1 MNTQLHPQYITD
13 ATGNRVSIVLPL
25 SEYEALME
33 DLEDLAA
40 MAERR
45 DEPSLSHDEMLAGL
59 KRDGVL

>member
-1 MNTQLHPQYITD
+1 MHPQYITD
-13 ATGNRVSIVLPL
+13 ATGKRVSIVLPL

-40 MAERR
+40 IADRR
-45 DEPSLSHDEMLAGL
+45 DEPSLPHDELLAGL

>member
-1 MNTQLHPQYITD
+1 MCAVLHPQYITD

-33 DLEDLAA
+33 DMEDLAA

-45 DEPSLSHDEMLAGL
+45 DEPTLSHDEMLAGL